1 MNSNI
6 RDLLSFLPEGYQSA
20 WMVVVILSAAALY
33 NMATGLNAAILF
45 TSEKYKWGAGLL
57 VSLAVLAIF
66 LQNIFIPLFGMNGA
80 AAATALSSFFY
91 NTLLLWYVHKHF
103 KLMPFTNE
111 NLKVLVTIIVL
122 GVIGFILPGFENKLF
137 SIAVKSSVL
146 SAAYLF
152 IIYRLK
158 IAIELQEMVI
168 GFFKKK
174 EL

>member
-1 MNSNI
+1 
-6 RDLLSFLPEGYQSA
+6 
-20 WMVVVILSAAALY
+20 
-33 NMATGLNAAILF
+33 
-45 TSEKYKWGAGLL
+45 
-57 VSLAVLAIF
+57 
-66 LQNIFIPLFGMNGA
+66 
-80 AAATALSSFFY
+80 
-91 NTLLLWYVHKHF
+91 
-103 KLMPFTNE
+103 MPFTNE